1 MPNKLGISVVMALT
15 VLMFAAGCGGGES
28 APAPTPIVIS
38 KWSDTEYVPT
48 PTEAPAASAAA
59 AGEIV
64 KVGLKENPY
73 VYAPETYTF
82 EKGKTYT
89 LDFEAPGEFHTFTV
103 EELGINIFIN
113 ANEAIQQS
121 ITPSLVGS
129 FKLTCVP
136 HETSGMVGTVTVS

>member
-1 MPNKLGISVVMALT
+1 MPNKLGISFVMALT
-15 VLMFAAGCGGGES
+15 VLMFAAGCGGGEK
-28 APAPTPIVIS
+28 APAPTPVINS
-38 KWSDTEYVPT
+38 NSPT
-48 PTEAPAASAAA
+48 FPTATKAPAASAAA

-64 KVGLKENPY
+64 RVGLKENPY
-73 VYAPETYTF
+73 VFAPETYTF
-82 EKGKTYT
+82 ENGKTYT

-113 ANEAIQQS
+113 ANEAIQQN